1 MGKLEQKQKE
11 KRKKIVN
18 AATKLFAFNGYSD
31 TTISKIA
38 KEAGISF
45 GSVFTYFETKE
56 LLFETIILEPLQN
69 MKKQL
74 YNLPEGPITA
84 TKLKEMT
91 SNHVDIFIKQR
102 IYLQLI
108 QQVIGQPEKFPK
120 LFKQID
126 ILYEDWVQ
134 KLAQF
139 IKQCQEE
146 QLLLPGEPEGV
157 SRGYISFLIGMRLTL
172 AESATPQVWNYFYI
186 MANRVL
192 GLKETANEI

>member
-1 MGKLEQKQKE
+1 M
-11 KRKKIVN
+11 N
-18 AATKLFAFNGYSD
+18 AATKLFAFTGYND

-69 MKKQL
+69 MKEQL
-74 YNLPEGPITA
+74 YNLPEGPITEA
-84 TKLKEMT
+84 KLKMMT

-108 QQVIGQPEKFPK
+108 QQVLGQPEKFPK

-134 KLAQF
+134 KLA
-139 IKQCQEE
+139 E
-146 QLLLPGEPEGV
+146 
-157 SRGYISFLIGMRLTL
+157 
-172 AESATPQVWNYFYI
+172 
-186 MANRVL
+186 
-192 GLKETANEI
+192 